1 MKIMVR
7 SFKYRLY
14 PTVEQERVLGETLEG
29 LRSLYNAGLQQRREA
44 YSRQGET
51 LSRYDQIRDLTGI
64 RDVCPELR
72 MIPAQ
77 VMYGPLNQLDLAFR
91 AFFRRVKA
99 GQTPGF
105 PRFKGRGQ
113 FRSFTYPSIT
123 NGVKILDDGRSLR
136 LFGIGVVQVK
146 RHRPHR
152 GVLKQVKITLG
163 QDGRWHV
170 LFVCDDVPA
179 QALPESVKD
188 VGIDLGL
195 TTFATLSDGSE
206 IANPRYMRKAERK
219 IKFHQRRLA
228 RAQLK
233 SNRRKKIR
241 RDLARAHAKVQ
252 RTRRDFHFKTANKI
266 VKEFGAIYHEDL
278 NVVGMIEKN
287 KGRPG
292 MRRSIHDAGWGQFIG
307 ILTDK
312 AESAGRVIVAVNP
325 AGTSQLCSACG
336 LKVPKGLSD
345 REHVC
350 PCGFRA
356 GRDLNAALNVKLLG
370 RSSQTSLHEYWR
382 AMSEDSQETP
392 RKN

>member
-1 MKIMVR
+1 VTR

-14 PTVEQERVLGETLEG
+14 PTAEQERVLSGTLDG

-44 YSRQGET
+44 YSRQGKS
-51 LSRYDQIRDLTGI
+51 LSRYDQHKDLTGI
-64 RDVCPELR
+64 KKICPELA

-77 VMYGPLNQLDLAFR
+77 VLRDPLNKLDLAFR
-91 AFFRRVKA
+91 CFFQRVKA
-99 GQTPGF
+99 GQAPGF

-113 FRSFTYPSIT
+113 FRSFAYPT
-123 NGVKILDDGRSLR
+123 VNNGAHVLDDGHSLR

-146 RHRPHR
+146 RHRPYR
-152 GVLKQVKITLG
+152 GTIKQVRITFG
-163 QDGRWHV
+163 QDERWHV
-170 LFVCDDVPA
+170 LFVCEDVPV
-179 QALPESVKD
+179 QALSENNQD

-195 TTFATLSDGSE
+195 TTFATLSDGTE
-206 IANPRYMRKAERK
+206 VANPRYMRKAERK

-241 RDLARAHAKVQ
+241 RDLARAHVKVR
-252 RTRRDFHFKTANKI
+252 RTRRDFHFKTANMI
-266 VKEFGAIYHEDL
+266 VKRFGAIYHEDL
-278 NVVGMIEKN
+278 NVVGMISKN
-287 KGRPG
+287 RSG
-292 MRRSIHDAGWGQFIG
+292 MRRSISDAGWGQFIA

-336 LKVPKGLSD
+336 LKVPKSLSD
-345 REHVC
+345 REHIC

-370 RSSQTSLHEYWR
+370 RSGQTSLHEHWR
-382 AMSEDSQETP
+382 ARSENLPETP
-392 RKN
+392 PIS